1 MPLFSRKIN
10 ESGPWLRVGLSAAAV
25 AEGDVEVMESV
36 FRQIY
41 WASNAPEGMAFLIS
55 PLAEDGSRAIFFSP
69 ASYPYV
75 QSLIRIYDAV
85 PIEPPFLGDLA
96 VRVGAPVKPGADS
109 KAF

>member
-1 MPLFSRKIN
+1 
-10 ESGPWLRVGLSAAAV
+10 
-25 AEGDVEVMESV
+25 MESV

-41 WASNAPEGMAFLIS
+41 WASNAPEGMALLIS
-55 PLAEDGSRAIFFSP
+55 SPAEDGSCAIFFTP

-85 PIEPPFLGDLA
+85 STEPPSLSALS
-96 VRVGAPVKPGADS
+96 VRVGVPLRADAGS

>member
-1 MPLFSRKIN
+1 MLLFNRKK
-10 ESGPWLRVGLSAAAV
+10 ESGPWCRVDLSATAV
-25 AEGDVEVMESV
+25 AGGDGEVMESV

-41 WASNAPEGMAFLIS
+41 WASNAPEGMALLIS
-55 PLAEDGSRAIFFSP
+55 SPAEDGSRAIFFTP

>member
-1 MPLFSRKIN
+1 MLLFNRKK
-10 ESGPWLRVGLSAAAV
+10 ESGPWCRVDLSATAV
-25 AEGDVEVMESV
+25 AGGDGEVMESV

-41 WASNAPEGMAFLIS
+41 WASNAPEGMALLIS
-55 PLAEDGSRAIFFSP
+55 APAEDGSCAIFFTP

-85 PIEPPFLGDLA
+85 STEPPSLSALS
-96 VRVGAPVKPGADS
+96 VRAGVPLRADAGS